1 MLGVGSDRYA
11 FAPTTG
17 LGKADY
23 SGWGLFIDEGGDDQY
38 QVKEGFGQSSEHGLG
53 AFFDLKGQD
62 TYELPHDAATP
73 ASHRPTNGKVS
84 LYPDGG
90 LFVDR

>member
-1 MLGVGSDRYA
+1 
-11 FAPTTG
+11 

-38 QVKEGFGQSSEHGLG
+38 QVKEGVGRSSEHGLG
-53 AFFDLKGQD
+53 AFFDLNGQD
-62 TYELPHDAATP
+62 SYELLHDASTP
-73 ASHRPTNGKVS
+73 ASPRPVDGKVI
-84 LYPDGG
+84 LYPEGG